1 MKVTTEKIDNH
12 KVVLEITVPQEEVK
26 KGLDLAFA
34 KLSKKINIPGFRK
47 GKVPRNVLISKIG
60 KQALLEEAF
69 DIVAPNALNKALV
82 EQNLDPVVRP
92 EVDIITLEEE
102 KELVFK
108 ATIVPKPEIE
118 LGEYK
123 NLKVEKNVEAVTEE
137 QIQNQ
142 INNLLNNNAKMVV
155 AENAEIKDGDFAVID
170 FKGFVDGE
178 AFEGG
183 EGKGYPLQIGS
194 GSFIPGFEEQLVG
207 AKAGDER
214 DVNVVFP
221 VEYHAPNLAGKS
233 AMFKVTIN
241 DVKRKEIPTLDD
253 EFVKDVSAFNTVE
266 ELKADIKANLEKV
279 AADKAENAVKSAAL
293 KQASDNCKVELPE
306 VMIENRINHMIEEL
320 KSGLEGRGMKFE
332 QYLEYVKMDLD
343 AIRNNYREI
352 AAENVK
358 ADLMLEAIAK
368 AEDVKVEATDL
379 ADEVENMAKAYGA
392 TPEQVQSIIQQQ
404 GRINDLINTV
414 VRKKAVQIILDNV
427 AQ

>member
-155 AENAEIKDGDFAVID
+155 AEKAEIKDGDFAVID

-221 VEYHAPNLAGKS
+221 VEYHAPNLAGKK

-241 DVKRKEIPTLDD
+241 DVKRKEMPTLDD

-279 AADKAENAVKSAAL
+279 AAEKAENAVKSAAL

>member
-214 DVNVVFP
+214 EVNVVFP
-221 VEYHAPNLAGKS
+221 VEYHAPNLAGKK

-241 DVKRKEIPTLDD
+241 DVKRKEMPTLDD

-279 AADKAENAVKSAAL
+279 AAEKAENAVKSAAL

-379 ADEVENMAKAYGA
+379 SDEVENMAKAYGA

>member
-221 VEYHAPNLAGKS
+221 VEYHAPNLAGKK

-241 DVKRKEIPTLDD
+241 DVKRKEMPTLDD

-279 AADKAENAVKSAAL
+279 AAEKAENAVKAAAL

-358 ADLMLEAIAK
+358 ADLMLEAIAN

>member
-241 DVKRKEIPTLDD
+241 DVKRKEMPTLDD
-253 EFVKDVSAFNTVE
+253 EFVKDVSTFNTVE

-279 AADKAENAVKSAAL
+279 AAEKAENAVKSAAL

>member
-221 VEYHAPNLAGKS
+221 VEYHAPNLAGKK

-241 DVKRKEIPTLDD
+241 DVKRKEMPTLDD

-279 AADKAENAVKSAAL
+279 AAEKAENAVKAAAL

>member
-1 MKVTTEKIDNH
+1 MKVTPEKIDNH

-221 VEYHAPNLAGKS
+221 VEYHAPNLAGKK

-241 DVKRKEIPTLDD
+241 DVKRKEMPTLDD

-279 AADKAENAVKSAAL
+279 AAEKAENAVKSAAL

>member
-221 VEYHAPNLAGKS
+221 AEYHAPNLAGKA

-241 DVKRKEIPTLDD
+241 DVKRKEMPTLDD

-279 AADKAENAVKSAAL
+279 AAEKAENAVKSAAL

>member
-207 AKAGDER
+207 ANAGDER

-221 VEYHAPNLAGKS
+221 VEYHAPNLAGKK
-233 AMFKVTIN
+233 AVFKVTIN
-241 DVKRKEIPTLDD
+241 DVKRKEMPTLDD

-279 AADKAENAVKSAAL
+279 AAEKAENAVKSAAL

>member
-221 VEYHAPNLAGKS
+221 VEYHAPNLAGKK
-233 AMFKVTIN
+233 AVFKVTIN
-241 DVKRKEIPTLDD
+241 DVKRKEMPTLDD

-279 AADKAENAVKSAAL
+279 AAEKAENAVKSAAL

>member
-170 FKGFVDGE
+170 FKGFVDDE

-221 VEYHAPNLAGKS
+221 VEYHAPNLAGKK
-233 AMFKVTIN
+233 AVFKVTIN
-241 DVKRKEIPTLDD
+241 DVKRKEMPTLDD

-279 AADKAENAVKSAAL
+279 AAEKAENAVKSAAL

>member
-233 AMFKVTIN
+233 
-241 DVKRKEIPTLDD
+241 VKL
-253 EFVKDVSAFNTVE
+253 
-266 ELKADIKANLEKV
+266 L
-279 AADKAENAVKSAAL
+279 
-293 KQASDNCKVELPE
+293 
-306 VMIENRINHMIEEL
+306 
-320 KSGLEGRGMKFE
+320 
-332 QYLEYVKMDLD
+332 
-343 AIRNNYREI
+343 
-352 AAENVK
+352 
-358 ADLMLEAIAK
+358 LM
-368 AEDVKVEATDL
+368 
-379 ADEVENMAKAYGA
+379 M
-392 TPEQVQSIIQQQ
+392 
-404 GRINDLINTV
+404 
-414 VRKKAVQIILDNV
+414 
-427 AQ
+427 

>member
-155 AENAEIKDGDFAVID
+155 AE
-170 FKGFVDGE
+170 
-178 AFEGG
+178 
-183 EGKGYPLQIGS
+183 
-194 GSFIPGFEEQLVG
+194 
-207 AKAGDER
+207 
-214 DVNVVFP
+214 
-221 VEYHAPNLAGKS
+221 
-233 AMFKVTIN
+233 
-241 DVKRKEIPTLDD
+241 KELR
-253 EFVKDVSAFNTVE
+253 E
-266 ELKADIKANLEKV
+266 ELSKV
-279 AADKAENAVKSAAL
+279 
-293 KQASDNCKVELPE
+293 
-306 VMIENRINHMIEEL
+306 
-320 KSGLEGRGMKFE
+320 
-332 QYLEYVKMDLD
+332 
-343 AIRNNYREI
+343 
-352 AAENVK
+352 
-358 ADLMLEAIAK
+358 
-368 AEDVKVEATDL
+368 
-379 ADEVENMAKAYGA
+379 
-392 TPEQVQSIIQQQ
+392 
-404 GRINDLINTV
+404 
-414 VRKKAVQIILDNV
+414 
-427 AQ
+427 

>member
-221 VEYHAPNLAGKS
+221 VEYHAPNLAGKK

-241 DVKRKEIPTLDD
+241 DVKRKEMPTLDD

-279 AADKAENAVKSAAL
+279 AAEKAENAVKSAAL

>member
-221 VEYHAPNLAGKS
+221 VEYHAPNLAGKT

-241 DVKRKEIPTLDD
+241 DVKRKEMPTLDD

-279 AADKAENAVKSAAL
+279 AAEKAENAVKSAAL

>member
-221 VEYHAPNLAGKS
+221 VEYHAPNLAGKK
-233 AMFKVTIN
+233 AVFKVTIN
-241 DVKRKEIPTLDD
+241 DVKRKEMPTLDD

-279 AADKAENAVKSAAL
+279 AAEKAENAVKAAAL

>member
-221 VEYHAPNLAGKS
+221 VEYHAPNLAGKK

-241 DVKRKEIPTLDD
+241 DVKRKEMPTLDD

-279 AADKAENAVKSAAL
+279 AAEKAENAVKSAAL

-404 GRINDLINTV
+404 GKINDLINTV

>member
-221 VEYHAPNLAGKS
+221 VEYHAPNLAGKK

-241 DVKRKEIPTLDD
+241 DVKRKEMPTLDD

-279 AADKAENAVKSAAL
+279 AAEKAENAVKSAAL

-368 AEDVKVEATDL
+368 AEAVKVEATDL

>member
-207 AKAGDER
+207 AKAGDEI

-221 VEYHAPNLAGKS
+221 VEYHAPNLAGKK
-233 AMFKVTIN
+233 AVFKVTIN
-241 DVKRKEIPTLDD
+241 DVKRKEMPTLDD

-279 AADKAENAVKSAAL
+279 AAEKAENAVKSAAL

>member
-221 VEYHAPNLAGKS
+221 VEYHAHNLAGKS

-241 DVKRKEIPTLDD
+241 DVKRKEMPTLDD

-279 AADKAENAVKSAAL
+279 AAEKAENAVKSAAL

>member
-170 FKGFVDGE
+170 FKGFIDGE

-221 VEYHAPNLAGKS
+221 VEYHAPNLAGKK
-233 AMFKVTIN
+233 AVFKVTIN
-241 DVKRKEIPTLDD
+241 DVKRKEMPTLDD

-279 AADKAENAVKSAAL
+279 AAEKAENAVKSAAL

>member
-92 EVDIITLEEE
+92 DVDIITLEEE

-221 VEYHAPNLAGKS
+221 VEYHAPNLAGKK

-241 DVKRKEIPTLDD
+241 DVKRKEMPTLDD

-279 AADKAENAVKSAAL
+279 AAEKAENAVKSAAI

>member
-214 DVNVVFP
+214 EVNVVFP

-241 DVKRKEIPTLDD
+241 DVKRKEMPTLDD

-279 AADKAENAVKSAAL
+279 AAEKAENAVKSAAL

>member
-1 MKVTTEKIDNH
+1 
-12 KVVLEITVPQEEVK
+12 
-26 KGLDLAFA
+26 
-34 KLSKKINIPGFRK
+34 
-47 GKVPRNVLISKIG
+47 
-60 KQALLEEAF
+60 
-69 DIVAPNALNKALV
+69 
-82 EQNLDPVVRP
+82 
-92 EVDIITLEEE
+92 
-102 KELVFK
+102 
-108 ATIVPKPEIE
+108 
-118 LGEYK
+118 
-123 NLKVEKNVEAVTEE
+123 
-137 QIQNQ
+137 
-142 INNLLNNNAKMVV
+142 MVV

-241 DVKRKEIPTLDD
+241 DVKRKEMPTLDD

-279 AADKAENAVKSAAL
+279 AAEKAENAVKSAAL

>member
-241 DVKRKEIPTLDD
+241 DVKRKEMPTLDD

-279 AADKAENAVKSAAL
+279 AAEKAENAVKSAAL

>member
-214 DVNVVFP
+214 EVNVVFP
-221 VEYHAPNLAGKS
+221 VEYHAPNLAGKK

-241 DVKRKEIPTLDD
+241 DVKRKEMPTLDD

-279 AADKAENAVKSAAL
+279 AAEKAENAVKSAAL

>member
-170 FKGFVDGE
+170 FKGFVDDE

-241 DVKRKEIPTLDD
+241 DVKRKEMPTLDD

-279 AADKAENAVKSAAL
+279 AAEKAENAVKSAAL

>member
-221 VEYHAPNLAGKS
+221 VEYHAPNLAGKE

-241 DVKRKEIPTLDD
+241 DVKRKEMPTLDD

-279 AADKAENAVKSAAL
+279 AAEKAENAVKSAAL

>member
-170 FKGFVDGE
+170 FKGFVDDE

-221 VEYHAPNLAGKS
+221 VEYHAPNLAGKK

-241 DVKRKEIPTLDD
+241 DVKRKEMPTLDD

-279 AADKAENAVKSAAL
+279 AAEKAENAVKSAAL

>member
-170 FKGFVDGE
+170 FKGFVDDE

-214 DVNVVFP
+214 EVNVVFP

-241 DVKRKEIPTLDD
+241 DVKRKEMPTLDD

-279 AADKAENAVKSAAL
+279 AAEKAENAVKSAAL

>member
-221 VEYHAPNLAGKS
+221 VEYHAPNLAGKK
-233 AMFKVTIN
+233 AVFKVTIN
-241 DVKRKEIPTLDD
+241 DVKRKEMPTLDD

-279 AADKAENAVKSAAL
+279 AAEKAENAVKSAAL

-352 AAENVK
+352 ASENVK

>member
-221 VEYHAPNLAGKS
+221 VEYHAPNLAGKA

-241 DVKRKEIPTLDD
+241 DVKRKEMPTLDD
-253 EFVKDVSAFNTVE
+253 EFVKDVSAFNSVE

-279 AADKAENAVKSAAL
+279 AAEKAENAVKSAAL

>member
-221 VEYHAPNLAGKS
+221 VEYHAPNLAGKK
-233 AMFKVTIN
+233 AM
-241 DVKRKEIPTLDD
+241 
-253 EFVKDVSAFNTVE
+253 
-266 ELKADIKANLEKV
+266 
-279 AADKAENAVKSAAL
+279 
-293 KQASDNCKVELPE
+293 
-306 VMIENRINHMIEEL
+306 
-320 KSGLEGRGMKFE
+320 
-332 QYLEYVKMDLD
+332 
-343 AIRNNYREI
+343 
-352 AAENVK
+352 
-358 ADLMLEAIAK
+358 
-368 AEDVKVEATDL
+368 
-379 ADEVENMAKAYGA
+379 
-392 TPEQVQSIIQQQ
+392 
-404 GRINDLINTV
+404 
-414 VRKKAVQIILDNV
+414 
-427 AQ
+427 

>member
-1 MKVTTEKIDNH
+1 M
-12 KVVLEITVPQEEVK
+12 
-26 KGLDLAFA
+26 
-34 KLSKKINIPGFRK
+34 
-47 GKVPRNVLISKIG
+47 
-60 KQALLEEAF
+60 
-69 DIVAPNALNKALV
+69 
-82 EQNLDPVVRP
+82 
-92 EVDIITLEEE
+92 TLEEE

-221 VEYHAPNLAGKS
+221 VEYHAPNLAGKK

-241 DVKRKEIPTLDD
+241 DVKRKEMPTLDD

-279 AADKAENAVKSAAL
+279 AAEKAENAVKSAAL

>member
-1 MKVTTEKIDNH
+1 M
-12 KVVLEITVPQEEVK
+12 
-26 KGLDLAFA
+26 
-34 KLSKKINIPGFRK
+34 
-47 GKVPRNVLISKIG
+47 
-60 KQALLEEAF
+60 
-69 DIVAPNALNKALV
+69 
-82 EQNLDPVVRP
+82 
-92 EVDIITLEEE
+92 
-102 KELVFK
+102 
-108 ATIVPKPEIE
+108 
-118 LGEYK
+118 
-123 NLKVEKNVEAVTEE
+123 
-137 QIQNQ
+137 
-142 INNLLNNNAKMVV
+142 
-155 AENAEIKDGDFAVID
+155 
-170 FKGFVDGE
+170 
-178 AFEGG
+178 
-183 EGKGYPLQIGS
+183 
-194 GSFIPGFEEQLVG
+194 
-207 AKAGDER
+207 
-214 DVNVVFP
+214 
-221 VEYHAPNLAGKS
+221 
-233 AMFKVTIN
+233 
-241 DVKRKEIPTLDD
+241 KRKEMPTLDD

-279 AADKAENAVKSAAL
+279 AAEKAENAVKSAAL